1 MTLLTRQTVVRS
13 AKKISYNSLSA
24 AIHLLM
30 IQPYLYIRRRTRK
43 LLWRINAI
51 PNKWKA
57 CCFYGGYSIAQEDRC
72 QWLPR
77 APEPHPQ
84 RVIVIH
90 YVLFDIKVSF
100 CFMELSSV
108 RVCIKINYT
117 IKYVHSYR
125 YQVYD
130 QGSST
135 YLFIIFSNKRPEE
148 ISLGIKNQMYTYYQ
162 KTMP

>member
-1 MTLLTRQTVVRS
+1 MTVARVLKAKSTKLDFSIWYRSCKRDFIMTLLTRPTVVRS

-30 IQPYLYIRRRTRK
+30 IQPNLYIRRRTRK

-84 RVIVIH
+84 RVIH
-90 YVLFDIKVSF
+90 TLRESLPRLTPLLHLHHTAVS
-100 CFMELSSV
+100 V
-108 RVCIKINYT
+108 AY
-117 IKYVHSYR
+117 Y
-125 YQVYD
+125 
-130 QGSST
+130 
-135 YLFIIFSNKRPEE
+135 KR
-148 ISLGIKNQMYTYYQ
+148 ICML
-162 KTMP
+162 

>member
-1 MTLLTRQTVVRS
+1 MKVARVLKAKSTKLDYDFTDSTNSCQTS
-13 AKKISYNSLSA
+13 QKDFLQFTFSCNSLVNDSA
-24 AIHLLM
+24 LFV
-30 IQPYLYIRRRTRK
+30 YIRRRTRK

-84 RVIVIH
+84 RVIVID

-117 IKYVHSYR
+117 IKYVHT
-125 YQVYD
+125 V
-130 QGSST
+130 
-135 YLFIIFSNKRPEE
+135 LA
-148 ISLGIKNQMYTYYQ
+148 
-162 KTMP
+162 

>member
-1 MTLLTRQTVVRS
+1 MTVARVLKAKSTKLDSCLWYRSCKRDFIMTLLTRPTVVRP

-125 YQVYD
+125 LM
-130 QGSST
+130 GG
-135 YLFIIFSNKRPEE
+135 FF
-148 ISLGIKNQMYTYYQ
+148 
-162 KTMP
+162 